1 MSSLRQ
7 SSATSPTSPVA
18 RNVYSRASVDVESG
32 EVHQNNGHN
41 GHKRPYTPGASPRE
55 ILAHQHSLRQLP
67 SPSQTSPHGSRFMD
81 GYRRRM
87 RQASLNLPSET
98 QLLDEDLGFPPVCSP
113 PPEVFCGSISG
124 NHMRNRSNSEAH
136 PSMRMRSSHSLGNGS
151 GCGGLLVFFP
161 TSPSSSS
168 NNSGHLMHRRE
179 SHTDETAEDAIVW
192 STSNDMCDETIE
204 DEVTDDVSM
213 KDVEMA
219 SPGAGAKSLKRPPD
233 LGVSPSTLVFPPTP
247 APDPFTQRSPTPSAL
262 LVFLAATPSQSD
274 DTAPAGPIS
283 PRRRWSSQKESHR
296 DGTRSAPCSARRV
309 EKSISLDGD
318 QAIDRFFMS
327 HRTSLSTIE
336 QEPECSSEQDHP
348 SPLPSK
354 GLIRKFRK
362 RILSTDKAPSSSNSC
377 CSNGQCSNNSSSS
390 SSGNASQNNAH
401 QMVTAANS
409 YSPRQRPLFVDTQM
423 ANHLQDTAMKRRSP
437 VSQVVDFVR
446 GRNRTY
452 SLQLSSSPMCSPQSV
467 AARASASCDAQP
479 ANSPNGRRQT
489 MSGRVHRASFT
500 GGTLKSFDS
509 GLDLSSPTINHTAL
523 LIKEVGLCLGVFSIF
538 RQLMPRVKV
547 IIGSDLMKS
556 TSALNN

>member
-233 LGVSPSTLVFPPTP
+233 LG
-247 APDPFTQRSPTPSAL
+247 
-262 LVFLAATPSQSD
+262 
-274 DTAPAGPIS
+274 G
-283 PRRRWSSQKESHR
+283 
-296 DGTRSAPCSARRV
+296 
-309 EKSISLDGD
+309 
-318 QAIDRFFMS
+318 
-327 HRTSLSTIE
+327 
-336 QEPECSSEQDHP
+336 
-348 SPLPSK
+348 
-354 GLIRKFRK
+354 
-362 RILSTDKAPSSSNSC
+362 
-377 CSNGQCSNNSSSS
+377 SNNSSSS

-523 LIKEVGLCLGVFSIF
+523 LIKECFVILGLEF
-538 RQLMPRVKV
+538 RNEMIDPYGLTF
-547 IIGSDLMKS
+547 IG
-556 TSALNN
+556 